1 MATHRNPHA
10 GLPFADDDTVIA
22 AALEDVC
29 VPALMCSMVHMTGD
43 PTWIRGEIRPRMAI
57 LNNYESGLTADEQAE
72 IRSRAVPVI
81 AQWRDAG
88 CPEPQVPSPEL
99 VKELMD
105 FMAAAPVDP
114 AVVPMFTDDL
124 HFDGADSGAITWKD
138 EIPEEVRNAFHV
150 VVIGCGESGLL
161 TGIRLDQAGIPYTIV
176 EKTDGPGGTWRD
188 NRYPG
193 ARVDIGS
200 HFYCYSFEPS
210 DHWSEYFCRQPELRA
225 YFERVMRKYRV
236 DEKCRFN
243 TE

>member
-1 MATHRNPHA
+1 MATDRNPHA
-10 GLPFADDDTVIA
+10 GLRFTDDDGAIA

-43 PTWIRGEIRPRMAI
+43 PSWIRGEIRPRVAI

-114 AVVPMFTDDL
+114 A
-124 HFDGADSGAITWKD
+124 
-138 EIPEEVRNAFHV
+138 
-150 VVIGCGESGLL
+150 
-161 TGIRLDQAGIPYTIV
+161 
-176 EKTDGPGGTWRD
+176 
-188 NRYPG
+188 
-193 ARVDIGS
+193 
-200 HFYCYSFEPS
+200 
-210 DHWSEYFCRQPELRA
+210 
-225 YFERVMRKYRV
+225 
-236 DEKCRFN
+236 
-243 TE
+243 